1 MSKEYISNALDVIQY
16 LLDHTGYFIMD
27 REIYEISPRY
37 GKKIINNLID
47 EEIVVSTKDGLLFD
61 EEDIWGLNS
70 YLSDMKEEL
79 SDIEK
84 TEKAELLNKIGAIS
98 NIIAPFLK

>member
-37 GKKIINNLID
+37 GKKIIKNLID
-47 EEIVVSTKDGLLFD
+47 EEVVVSTKDGLLFD

-79 SDIEK
+79 SNIEK
-84 TEKAELLNKIGAIS
+84 SEQTELLNKIGALS